1 MTQEVEPSAY
11 DKERINHINHLMDTI
26 HGSTSEIYEALIDRD
41 FKTLR
46 QEIKELQVIL
56 KDIAISIED
65 DI

>member
-1 MTQEVEPSAY
+1 
-11 DKERINHINHLMDTI
+11 MDTI
-26 HGSTSEIYEALIDRD
+26 HGSTNEIYEALIDRD
-41 FKTLR
+41 FTTLR